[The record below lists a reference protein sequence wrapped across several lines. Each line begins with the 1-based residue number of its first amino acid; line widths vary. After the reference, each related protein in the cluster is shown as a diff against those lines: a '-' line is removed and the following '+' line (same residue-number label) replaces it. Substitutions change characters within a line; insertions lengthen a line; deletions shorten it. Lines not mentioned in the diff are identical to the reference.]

1 MLLAST
7 SHTNPKLPVPIPHP
21 AITTSISSIISQS
34 KLKIMATAD
43 AVKSAWQNSTDV
55 AQRYKMAENA
65 TRPFAKTMV
74 DLTEQLTTIKT
85 TPVQIFDLGCG
96 TGAVVAEIYASLKQE
111 QWGDL
116 EVLAGDVSPAMLEYL
131 KKRGEEEGWSGL
143 TTKMVDGTK
152 LESADLANSFS
163 HIFVGFAVFMLPP
176 DTISQLA
183 KKLASGGTLAVSTWA
198 YLPWFSLLERT
209 LEKVDG
215 GPSMPTEKQL
225 WAMMTNG
232 LAWEDKAF
240 VRKQLEEAGLNK
252 VEVVQRKENVDC
264 GTPETFMT
272 TFKFVLGMLSTQWPE
287 EKRGKW
293 VEEIADAMTAILTED
308 VGGPDKHVFMEFE
321 GIVGVGLKG

>member
-1 MLLAST
+1 
-7 SHTNPKLPVPIPHP
+7 
-21 AITTSISSIISQS
+21 
-34 KLKIMATAD
+34 MATTD
-43 AVKSAWQNSTDV
+43 AVKSAWQHSTDV

-74 DLTEQLTTIKT
+74 DLTEQMTTIKT

-111 QWGDL
+111 QWGDV

-143 TTKMVDGTK
+143 TTKIVDGSE
-152 LESADLANSFS
+152 LESADVRDAFS
-163 HIFVGFAVFMLPP
+163 HTFVGFAVFMLPP
-176 DTISQLA
+176 DTIKKLSQRLA
-183 KKLASGGTLAVSTWA
+183 KGGTLAVSTWA
-198 YLPWFSLLERT
+198 YLPWFPLLSRT
-209 LEKVDG
+209 LQKLSD

-232 LAWEDKAF
+232 QAWEDKAF
-240 VRKQLEEAGLNK
+240 VHKQLEEAGLSK

-264 GTPETFMT
+264 GTAETFMT

-293 VEEIADAMTAILTED
+293 LEEIADTMTAILIED

-321 GIVGVGLKG
+321 GIVGVGLKE